1 MDRTSSTIY
10 HIELGALS
18 RCGAVKSIIL
28 LYVALLKDM
37 EYYSV
42 KQFKL
47 RVTKEDMK
55 TYGIRPEQHKL
66 QHVRKALQYLENEG
80 RKIPL
85 RTRSS
90 IRTDSVNQ
98 YRQLQLNS
106 IDTSLELFP
115 HKEAARQKVLAT
127 RAKIEQSLT
136 KPQG

>member
-1 MDRTSSTIY
+1 MDRVSGTNYPNEPEALS
-10 HIELGALS
+10 ELGNM
-18 RCGAVKSIIL
+18 KSIIL

-37 EYYSV
+37 QYYSV

-47 RVTKEDMK
+47 RVTKKDMK
-55 TYGIRPEQHKL
+55 AYGIRPEQHKL

-98 YRQLQLNS
+98 YRQLQLDS
-106 IDTSLELFP
+106 IDTSLERFP
-115 HKEAARQKVLAT
+115 YKEDTRQKVLAT